1 MVMKTQDDKY
11 CATKSSGLMGV
22 EEKTSSTVGDSRNSN
37 LMGSGF

>member
-22 EEKTSSTVGDSRNSN
+22 EEKNKFHCRR
-37 LMGSGF
+37 FKE